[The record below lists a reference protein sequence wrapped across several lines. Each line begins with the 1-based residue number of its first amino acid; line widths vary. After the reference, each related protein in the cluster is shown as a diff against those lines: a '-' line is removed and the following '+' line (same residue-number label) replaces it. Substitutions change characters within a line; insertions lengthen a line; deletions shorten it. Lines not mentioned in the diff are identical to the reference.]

1 VQIILLAFAPG
12 VFLCLYI
19 YLRDR
24 YDRENPLSVL
34 RTFLWGMAAV
44 LPALVA
50 EWMLFN
56 PRLTVGYDSLGEAF
70 ACFAVIG
77 PVEEFCKFAPV
88 WFFVYFTSE
97 FSHPKDGLVFSSAS
111 AMGFASLENLLYL
124 RYHGIDAF
132 AVRALLSVPGHLF
145 FSGIWGYQ
153 LGAAKGSPDQSRRVW
168 TALLA
173 ASALHGLYDFLLRG
187 KTHQAALTVP
197 LMAALAFLFFRE
209 LDVLEHS
216 PVRVEP
222 ETVVNCPS
230 CGAPT
235 GTAVDLCQ
243 HCGVML
249 PPAGVDETGR
259 S

>member
-50 EWMLFN
+50 EWVVFN
-56 PRLTVGYDSLGEAF
+56 YRLAMSGGSLGQAV

-77 PVEEFCKFAPV
+77 PVEELCKFAPV
-88 WFFVYFTSE
+88 WFLVYFTTE
-97 FSHPKDGLVFSSAS
+97 FSHPKDGLVFSTAS

-124 RYHGIDAF
+124 KYHGVDA
-132 AVRALLSVPGHLF
+132 AAIRALLSVPGHLF

-153 LGAAKGSPDQSRRVW
+153 LGIAKFSGDSRVRVW
-168 TALLA
+168 TALIG
-173 ASALHGLYDFLLRG
+173 ASVLHGFYDFLLASQTER
-187 KTHQAALTVP
+187 AALTVP
-197 LMAALAFLFFRE
+197 LMAGLAYLFFRE
-209 LDVLEHS
+209 LDLLEHS
-216 PVRVEP
+216 PAKSLP

-243 HCGVML
+243 HCGIML
-249 PPAGVDETGR
+249 PPSGVDEAGR